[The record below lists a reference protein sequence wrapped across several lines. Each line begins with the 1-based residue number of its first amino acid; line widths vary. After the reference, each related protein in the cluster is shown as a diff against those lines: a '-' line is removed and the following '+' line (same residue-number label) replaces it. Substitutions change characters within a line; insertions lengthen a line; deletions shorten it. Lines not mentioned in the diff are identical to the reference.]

1 MGMQN
6 MQSALENNNSS
17 FEKVSC
23 CDLTVGMYIQ
33 ELDRPWLETPFMFQG
48 FYIRNVEEIETL
60 QGYCEYVF
68 INRSQ
73 KDIDPGIIH
82 TTIKHEPSTTSR
94 VKAIAIKTGSD
105 RYIDTVVVEKELETA
120 RKIYTESSKAI
131 ENIFSTAHSD
141 GTVNLD
147 DAGETT
153 SNIVGSVLRNP
164 DAFMLLQRMK
174 SKGRYKYTHAINC
187 CALAATFCRHMGFSK
202 AEMQDVSMGA
212 LLLDIGITKLPDSM
226 INKQG
231 TLNPLAMKLV
241 RNHVNFGLDMLDKTP
256 NLPPTVRNILLTHHE
271 RINGKGYPN
280 ALKGEQIPVCG
291 RIAAIVD
298 CYDAMISTRPYKER
312 IAPTEAVCT
321 MYNWRNTDFHE
332 DLMEQFIQCIGAY
345 PTGSLVELNSG
356 QVGIVMSQN
365 RVRRLFPKVL
375 LILNADRV
383 RYEHPTT
390 VDLWEY
396 TRKTRGTVLEIKKV
410 IATDELDIDPSDY
423 YL

>member
-1 MGMQN
+1 MPN
-6 MQSALENNNSS
+6 MQSALENNNNL
-17 FEKVSC
+17 FEKIPC

-33 ELDRPWLETPFMFQG
+33 ELDRPWLDTPFMFQG
-48 FYIRNVEEIETL
+48 FYIRNVEEIQTL

-73 KDIDPGIIH
+73 EDIDPGLIH
-82 TTIKHEPSTTSR
+82 TTIEKELSTTSR

-120 RKIYTESSKAI
+120 KKIYAESSKAI

-147 DAGETT
+147 DASETT
-153 SNIVGSVLRNP
+153 SNIVDSVLRNP

-174 SKGRYKYTHAINC
+174 NKDRYKYTHAINC

-202 AEMQDVSMGA
+202 AEMQDISMGA

-226 INKQG
+226 IDMKG

-241 RNHVNFGLDMLDKTP
+241 RNHVSFGLEMLDKTP
-256 NLPPTVRNILLTHHE
+256 DLPPTVRDILLTHHE

-312 IAPTEAVCT
+312 ITPTEAVCT

-356 QVGIVMSQN
+356 QLGIVMSQN
-365 RVRRLFPKVL
+365 RLRRLFPKVL
-375 LILNADRV
+375 LILNADRI

-396 TRKTRGTVLEIKKV
+396 TQKTKDTVLEIKKV
-410 IATDELDIDPSDY
+410 IDADELDIDPSDY

>member
-1 MGMQN
+1 

-23 CDLTVGMYIQ
+23 SDLKVGMYIQ
-33 ELDRPWLETPFMFQG
+33 ELDRPWLDTPFMFQG
-48 FYIRNVEEIETL
+48 FYIRDDEEIETL

-68 INRSQ
+68 INRAQ
-73 KDIDPGIIH
+73 EDIDPGVIH
-82 TTIKHEPSTTSR
+82 TTIEPEQSTTSR
-94 VKAIAIKTGSD
+94 VKAIAIKTGSE

-120 RKIYTESSKAI
+120 RKIYAESHKAI

-141 GTVNLD
+141 GTVNLE
-147 DAGETT
+147 DASETT
-153 SNIVGSVLRNP
+153 SNIVDSVLRNP

-174 SKGRYKYTHAINC
+174 NKDRYKYTHAINC

-202 AEMQDVSMGA
+202 AEIQDISMGA
-212 LLLDIGITKLPDSM
+212 LLLDIGITKLPDSIIDM
-226 INKQG
+226 QG
-231 TLNPLAMKLV
+231 ALKPLQMKMV
-241 RNHVNFGLDMLDKTP
+241 RNHVNFGLAMLEKTP
-256 NLPPTVRNILLTHHE
+256 NLPPTVRDILLTHHE

-312 IAPTEAVCT
+312 ITPTEAVCT

-332 DLMEQFIQCIGAY
+332 DLMEQFIKCIGAY
-345 PTGSLVELNSG
+345 PTGSLVELNTG

-375 LILNADRV
+375 LILNADRIT
-383 RYEHPTT
+383 YEQPTT

-396 TRKTRGTVLEIKKV
+396 NRKTKGTVLEIKKV
-410 IATDELDIDPSDY
+410 IDADELDIDPSDY